1 MYHMFYFKARFR
13 VNICGCCSEN
23 RLESNTFET
32 NTERVRTTRTRSEL
46 LILLAD
52 LFCYRNLTRSNELHI
67 KYTTGIEYESK
78 LFYTPRY
85 KENKQYDRM
94 YDVRIFYIYT
104 LGINTHG
111 L

>member
-46 LILLAD
+46 LIPNA
-52 LFCYRNLTRSNELHI
+52 FG
-67 KYTTGIEYESK
+67 KYVPNAFFSCSSRPGIYLNNRTNIYS
-78 LFYTPRY
+78 FQFDGDI
-85 KENKQYDRM
+85 NKKP
-94 YDVRIFYIYT
+94 
-104 LGINTHG
+104 
-111 L
+111 